1 MDEQARKDSLKHTL
15 LMLLPI
21 AALLAWTGWKR
32 HKTNVAFGS
41 WFHGA
46 SGYTAAVSE
55 HQRTKQPVL
64 VYFHTEWCGY
74 CKKLD
79 AAIFSQPQ
87 FLQNAT
93 DIIKVSINPD
103 TGQAERGITDQWQV
117 QGYPT
122 LFVVGNWGRP
132 ALPFEDYTDVSVDEF
147 IARVRGLAQTQQSNR
162 NPPHAVAASGQSGP
176 PLSQ

>member
-21 AALLAWTGWKR
+21 AAFLAWTGWKR
-32 HKTNVAFGS
+32 HKINAAFGA

-46 SGYTAAVSE
+46 SGYAQAVSE

-87 FLQNAT
+87 FQQNAV

-103 TGQAERGITDQWQV
+103 MGQAERGITDQWQV
-117 QGYPT
+117 EGYPT
-122 LFVVGNWGRP
+122 LFVVGDWGRP
-132 ALPFEDYTDVSVDEF
+132 AVPFDDTTGLSVDEF
-147 IARVRGLAQTQQSNR
+147 ISRVRGLAKVQQGSTKSR
-162 NPPHAVAASGQSGP
+162 NTLAASGQQPSP
-176 PLSQ
+176 SSQ